1 MKLSRRSVLRGLLGG
16 AAVSIALPP
25 LEAMMNSNGTAW
37 ADGSAFP
44 TRFGLWVWANGV
56 TPSRFVPSSSGE
68 GASWELSEQL
78 APLAAVKHR
87 LAVPSGFEARAV
99 NSIPHLS
106 GFGALLTG
114 KAQIGEEGANT
125 FAGPTIDQI
134 IAAQIGG
141 ATPYRSIEAGAWF
154 TNALSYNGPYNPNPP
169 ETVPHVLFER
179 LFGPTFRAP
188 GEGGGRIDPRLGLRR
203 SVLDAVGNRVTALQS
218 EMSAADKIRFDQH
231 LSGIR
236 DLETRLAL
244 LEAGPPELAACSRPE
259 ALLTEVQLE
268 DAFLNHRAM
277 TDLMVMALACDQT
290 RVLSMSFMHGVS
302 NYLFPGA
309 NAGHHELTHNEPPD
323 AEGYQPQV
331 AANTVYAM
339 EELAYFLAAMEA
351 VPEGDG
357 TLLEHSAVL
366 ATTDVSWGFTHAIDE
381 YPLIIAGSA
390 NGRLKQDIH
399 YRSLTRENPS
409 KVALS
414 LIRAMGIVQADY
426 GDEDRWTTDGL
437 TAIEV

>member
-1 MKLSRRSVLRGLLGG
+1 
-16 AAVSIALPP
+16 
-25 LEAMMNSNGTAW
+25 MMNSNGTAW

-68 GASWELSEQL
+68 GAAWELSEQL

-188 GEGGGRIDPRLGLRR
+188 GEDGGRIDPRLGLRR

-231 LSGIR
+231 LELSLSQLGGHVEGVKRLGVVGGHGDAHVPRQSCQPFEPRGPDRRIGDENIVAHLRHHLGIGSIERCRRAVEVTGQLGQSPIRSQQSARGESG
-236 DLETRLAL
+236 
-244 LEAGPPELAACSRPE
+244 
-259 ALLTEVQLE
+259 
-268 DAFLNHRAM
+268 
-277 TDLMVMALACDQT
+277 DQ
-290 RVLSMSFMHGVS
+290 H
-302 NYLFPGA
+302 
-309 NAGHHELTHNEPPD
+309 
-323 AEGYQPQV
+323 
-331 AANTVYAM
+331 AAN
-339 EELAYFLAAMEA
+339 
-351 VPEGDG
+351 DQH
-357 TLLEHSAVL
+357 TLGYHQAPPGGQVRP
-366 ATTDVSWGFTHAIDE
+366 AIDAVE
-381 YPLIIAGSA
+381 IAKVVESRVGGVGDVDHA
-390 NGRLKQDIH
+390 GAVHLARL
-399 YRSLTRENPS
+399 R
-409 KVALS
+409 
-414 LIRAMGIVQADY
+414 
-426 GDEDRWTTDGL
+426 
-437 TAIEV
+437 